1 MKLIMRRS
9 SLMSQIK
16 VNSEIGRL
24 KVVLLH
30 EPGEELHN
38 LTPSKLD
45 DLLFDDIPWL
55 PLAKKEHQAFAKTFT
70 DAGVKVVYL
79 VDLMVEVLNLSD
91 DIRNQFIDQ
100 YIKEANIHSNT
111 LREVA
116 TEYLKNIKD
125 NRELVLKTIA
135 GIKKKDIPSYRIS
148 TLTDHVVDYLFVTDP
163 MPNLYFARDPFASI
177 GEGVSLNKMYS
188 VTRSRETIYGEYI
201 FKYHP
206 IYKTTPLYYSRYED
220 VNIEGGD
227 IMVLNNHVLIV
238 GVSQRTTPEAIE
250 KLAKNLFFN
259 NDTDFDTVLAFTI
272 PQARTFMHL
281 DTVFSQVDKNKF
293 AIHKGCYDKLKIYRL
308 TKDMN
313 LDGKLK
319 VLPLEQKLEE
329 VLESYIG
336 LPITLI
342 PCGGDDAIS
351 ADREQ
356 WSDGSNTIALA
367 PGEVIAYERNDIT
380 NEALK
385 RAGIKVHIIPSSE
398 LSRGRGGPRCMCMPL
413 VREEVED

>member
-1 MKLIMRRS
+1 
-9 SLMSQIK
+9 MSQIK

-30 EPGEELHN
+30 EPGEEIHN

-55 PLAKKEHQAFAKTFT
+55 PLAKKEHQAFAQTFI

-79 VDLMVEVLNLSD
+79 VDLMKEVLDLSN
-91 DIRNQFIDQ
+91 DIRNEFIEQF
-100 YIKEANIHSNT
+100 IKEANIHSTT
-111 LREVA
+111 LKEVT
-116 TEYLKNIKD
+116 TEYLKSIKD
-125 NRELVLKTIA
+125 NKQLILKTIA
-135 GIKKKDIPSYRIS
+135 GIKKTDIPSYSVR
-148 TLTDHVVDYLFVTDP
+148 TLTDHVEDYLFIADP
-163 MPNLYFARDPFASI
+163 MPNLYFQRDPFASI
-177 GEGVSLNKMYS
+177 GNGVSLNKMYS
-188 VTRSRETIYGEYI
+188 VTRSRETIFGEYI
-201 FKYHP
+201 FRYHP
-206 IYKTTPLYYSRYED
+206 EYKKTPLYYSRDEE

-238 GVSQRTTPEAIE
+238 GVSQRTTPEAVE
-250 KLAKNLFFN
+250 RLAKNLFFN

-293 AIHKGCYDKLKIYRL
+293 AIHQGCYQKLKIYRI

-319 VLPLEQKLEE
+319 VMPLDQKLED

-342 PCGGDDAIS
+342 PCGGGDAIS

-356 WSDGSNTIALA
+356 WSDGSNTIAIA

-380 NEALK
+380 NAALIK
-385 RAGIKVHIIPSSE
+385 AGIKVHIIPSSE

-413 VREEVED
+413 EREDIE

>member
-1 MKLIMRRS
+1 
-9 SLMSQIK
+9 MSQIK
-16 VNSEIGRL
+16 VNSEIGKL

-55 PLAKKEHQAFAKTFT
+55 PLAKKEHQAFAKTFI

-79 VDLMVEVLNLSD
+79 VDLMKEVLDLSN
-91 DIRNQFIDQ
+91 DIRNEFIEQFV
-100 YIKEANIHSNT
+100 KEADIHSNT
-111 LREVA
+111 LSEL
-116 TEYLKNIKD
+116 TIEYLKSIKD
-125 NRELVLKTIA
+125 NKELILKTIA
-135 GIKKKDIPSYRIS
+135 GIKKTDIPSYSVR
-148 TLTDHVVDYLFVTDP
+148 TLTDHVEDYLFVADP
-163 MPNLYFARDPFASI
+163 MPNLYFQRDPFASI

-206 IYKTTPLYYSRYED
+206 VYKKTPLYYSRYED

-238 GVSQRTTPEAIE
+238 GVSQRTTSEAVE
-250 KLAKNLFFN
+250 RLAKNLFFN
-259 NDTDFDTVLAFTI
+259 NETDFDTVLAFTI

-281 DTVFSQVDKNKF
+281 DTVFTQVDKNKF
-293 AIHKGCYDKLKIYRL
+293 TIHKGCYEKLKIYRL
-308 TKDMN
+308 TKDIN
-313 LDGKLK
+313 LEGKLK
-319 VLPLEQKLEE
+319 VIELEQKLED
-329 VLESYIG
+329 VLESYINM
-336 LPITLI
+336 PVTLI
-342 PCGGDDAIS
+342 PCGGGDAIS

-356 WSDGSNTIALA
+356 WSDGSNTVAIA

-380 NEALK
+380 NEALMK
-385 RAGIKVHIIPSSE
+385 NGIKVHIIPSSE

-413 VREEVED
+413 VREEVEE

>member
-1 MKLIMRRS
+1 
-9 SLMSQIK
+9 MSQIK
-16 VNSEIGRL
+16 VNSEIGKL

-38 LTPSKLD
+38 LTPKKLD

-55 PLAKKEHQAFAKTFT
+55 PLAKKEHQAFAKTFI

-79 VDLMVEVLNLSD
+79 VDLMKEVLDLSN
-91 DIRNQFIDQ
+91 DIKNEFINQFV
-100 YIKEANIHSNT
+100 KEADIHSNT
-111 LREVA
+111 LKEL
-116 TEYLKNIKD
+116 TIEYLKNFKD
-125 NRELVLKTIA
+125 NKELILKTIA
-135 GIKKKDIPSYRIS
+135 GIKKTDLPSYS
-148 TLTDHVVDYLFVTDP
+148 VKTLSDHVEEYLFIADP
-163 MPNLYFARDPFASI
+163 MPNLYFQRDPFASI
-177 GEGVSLNKMYS
+177 GGGVSLNKMYS

-206 IYKTTPLYYSRYED
+206 VYKTTPLYFSRYED

-238 GVSQRTTPEAIE
+238 GVSQRTTSEAVE
-250 KLAKNLFFN
+250 RLAKNIFFN
-259 NDTDFDTVLAFTI
+259 NETDFDTVLAFTI

-281 DTVFSQVDKNKF
+281 DTVFTQVDKNKF
-293 AIHKGCYDKLKIYRL
+293 TVHKGCYEKLKIYRL
-308 TKDMN
+308 TRDMN

-319 VLPLEQKLEE
+319 VIELNQKLEE
-329 VLESYIG
+329 VLESYINM
-336 LPITLI
+336 PITLI
-342 PCGGDDAIS
+342 PCGGGDAIS

-356 WSDGSNTIALA
+356 WSDGSNTVAIA

-380 NEALK
+380 NEALMK
-385 RAGIKVHIIPSSE
+385 NGIKVHIIPSSE

-413 VREEVED
+413 VREEIED

>member
-1 MKLIMRRS
+1 
-9 SLMSQIK
+9 MSQIK
-16 VNSEIGRL
+16 VNSEIGKL

-38 LTPSKLD
+38 LTPSRLD

-55 PLAKKEHQAFAKTFT
+55 PLAKKEHQAFAKTFI
-70 DAGVKVVYL
+70 DAGIKVVYL
-79 VDLMVEVLNLSD
+79 VDLMKDVLDLSKE
-91 DIRNQFIDQ
+91 IRDQFIGQ
-100 YIKEANIHSNT
+100 YIKEASIYSNT
-111 LREVA
+111 LRRVT
-116 TEYLKNIKD
+116 TEYLKAFTD
-125 NRELVLKTIA
+125 NRELILKTIA
-135 GIKKKDIPSYRIS
+135 GIKKTDIPSYKVV
-148 TLTDHVVDYLFVTDP
+148 TLTDHVEDYLFITDP

-206 IYKTTPLYYSRYED
+206 EYKKAPLYYSRYED

-238 GVSQRTTPEAIE
+238 GVSQRTTPEAVE
-250 KLAKNLFFN
+250 RLAKNLFFSN
-259 NDTDFDTVLAFTI
+259 ETDFDTVLAFTI

-281 DTVFSQVDKNKF
+281 DTVFSQVDKDKF

-313 LDGKLK
+313 LEGKLK
-319 VLPLEQKLEE
+319 VIELDQKLED

-342 PCGGDDAIS
+342 PCGGNDSIS

-356 WSDGSNTIALA
+356 WSDGSNTIAIA

-380 NEALK
+380 NAALINH
-385 RAGIKVHIIPSSE
+385 GVKVHIIPSSE
-398 LSRGRGGPRCMCMPL
+398 LSRGRGGQRCMCMPL
-413 VREEVED
+413 VREEVE

>member
-1 MKLIMRRS
+1 MNP
-9 SLMSQIK
+9 IK

-38 LTPSKLD
+38 LTPEKLD

-55 PLAKKEHQAFAKTFT
+55 PLAKKEHQAFAETFKE
-70 DAGVKVVYL
+70 AGVKVVYL
-79 VDLMVEVLNLSD
+79 VDLMKEVLDLSNN
-91 DIRNQFIDQ
+91 IRNEFIEQF
-100 YIKEANIHSNT
+100 IKEANIHSNT

-116 TEYLKNIKD
+116 TEYLRSITD
-125 NRELVLKTIA
+125 NKELILKTIA
-135 GIKKKDIPSYRIS
+135 GIKKTDIPSYSIR
-148 TLTDHVVDYLFVTDP
+148 TLTDHVEDYLFVCDP
-163 MPNLYFARDPFASI
+163 MPNLYFQRDPFASI
-177 GEGVSLNKMYS
+177 GNGVSLNKMYS
-188 VTRSRETIYGEYI
+188 ITRSRETIFGEYI

-206 IYKTTPLYYSRYED
+206 KYKKTPLYYSRYED

-238 GVSQRTTPEAIE
+238 GVSQRTTSEAVE
-250 KLAKNLFFN
+250 RLAKNLFFN
-259 NDTDFDTVLAFTI
+259 NETDFDTVLAFTI

-293 AIHKGCYDKLKIYRL
+293 AIHKGCYEKLKIYRL

-313 LDGKLK
+313 LEGKLK
-319 VLPLEQKLEE
+319 VIELNQKLED
-329 VLESYIG
+329 VLESYINM
-336 LPITLI
+336 PVTLI
-342 PCGGDDAIS
+342 PCGGGDVIS

-356 WSDGSNTIALA
+356 WSDGSNTVAIA
-367 PGEVIAYERNDIT
+367 PGEVVAYERNDIT
-380 NEALK
+380 NEALRK
-385 RAGIKVHIIPSSE
+385 AGIKVHIIPSSE

>member
-1 MKLIMRRS
+1 
-9 SLMSQIK
+9 MSQIK

-79 VDLMVEVLNLSD
+79 VDLMCDVLDLSKE
-91 DIRNQFIDQ
+91 IKNQFIEQ
-100 YIKEANIHSNT
+100 FIKEANIHSNT
-111 LREVA
+111 LREIA
-116 TEYLKNIKD
+116 TEYLKGIKD
-125 NRELVLKTIA
+125 TRSLVLKTIA
-135 GIKKKDIPSYRIS
+135 GIKKTDLPNYQVKS
-148 TLTDHVVDYLFVTDP
+148 LADHVENYLFIADP
-163 MPNLYFARDPFASI
+163 MPNLYFQRDPFASI
-177 GEGVSLNKMYS
+177 GGGVCLNTMFS
-188 VTRSRETIYGEYI
+188 VNRKRETIYAEYI

-206 IYKTTPLYYSRYED
+206 EYKTTPLYYSRNED

-227 IMVLNNHVLIV
+227 VMVLNSHVLII
-238 GVSQRTTPEAIE
+238 GVSQRTCPEAVE

-259 NDTDFDTVLAFTI
+259 YDTDFDTVLAFTI
-272 PQARTFMHL
+272 PNARTFMHL
-281 DTVFSQVDKNKF
+281 DTVFTQVDKNKF
-293 AIHKGCYDKLKIYRL
+293 TIHKGCYEKLKIYRI
-308 TKDMN
+308 TADMN
-313 LDGKLK
+313 VDNKLK
-319 VLPLEQKLEE
+319 VVELPQKLEE

-342 PCGGDDAIS
+342 PCGGEDAIS

-356 WSDGSNTIALA
+356 WSDGSNTIAIA

-380 NEALK
+380 NAVLIK
-385 RAGIKVHIIPSSE
+385 NGVKVHIIPSSE

-413 VREEVED
+413 VREDIE

>member
-1 MKLIMRRS
+1 
-9 SLMSQIK
+9 MSQIK
-16 VNSEIGRL
+16 VNSEIGKL

-38 LTPSKLD
+38 LTPSRLD

-55 PLAKKEHQAFAKTFT
+55 PLAKKEHQAFAKTFI
-70 DAGVKVVYL
+70 DAGIKVVYL
-79 VDLMVEVLNLSD
+79 VDLMKDVLDLSKE
-91 DIRNQFIDQ
+91 IRDQFINQ
-100 YIKEANIHSNT
+100 YIKEASIYSNT
-111 LREVA
+111 LRRVT
-116 TEYLKNIKD
+116 TEYLKAFTD
-125 NRELVLKTIA
+125 NRELILKTIA
-135 GIKKKDIPSYRIS
+135 GIKKTDIPSYKVV
-148 TLTDHVVDYLFVTDP
+148 TLTDHVEDYLFITDP

-206 IYKTTPLYYSRYED
+206 EYKKTPLYYSRYED

-238 GVSQRTTPEAIE
+238 GVSQRTTPEAVE
-250 KLAKNLFFN
+250 RLAKNLFFN
-259 NDTDFDTVLAFTI
+259 NETDFDTVLAFTI

-281 DTVFSQVDKNKF
+281 DTVFSQVDKDKF

-313 LDGKLK
+313 LEGKLK
-319 VLPLEQKLEE
+319 VIELDQKLED

-342 PCGGDDAIS
+342 PCGGNDSIS

-356 WSDGSNTIALA
+356 WSDGSNTIAIA

-380 NEALK
+380 NAALINH
-385 RAGIKVHIIPSSE
+385 GVKVHIIPSSE

-413 VREEVED
+413 VREEVE

>member
-1 MKLIMRRS
+1 
-9 SLMSQIK
+9 MSQIK
-16 VNSEIGRL
+16 VNSEIGKL

-38 LTPSKLD
+38 LTPSRLD

-55 PLAKKEHQAFAKTFT
+55 PLAKKEHQTFAKTFT
-70 DAGVKVVYL
+70 DAGIKVVYL
-79 VDLMVEVLNLSD
+79 VDLMKEVLDLSKG
-91 DIRNQFIDQ
+91 IRDQFIDQ
-100 YIKEANIHSNT
+100 YIKEASIYSNT
-111 LREVA
+111 LRRVT
-116 TEYLKNIKD
+116 TEYLKAFTD
-125 NRELVLKTIA
+125 NRELILKTIA
-135 GIKKKDIPSYRIS
+135 GIKKTDIPSYKVV
-148 TLTDHVVDYLFVTDP
+148 TLTDHVENYLFITDP

-206 IYKTTPLYYSRYED
+206 EYKKTPLYYSRYED

-238 GVSQRTTPEAIE
+238 GVSQRTTPEAVE
-250 KLAKNLFFN
+250 RLAKNLFFN
-259 NDTDFDTVLAFTI
+259 NETDFDTVLAFTI

-281 DTVFSQVDKNKF
+281 DTVFSQVDKDKF

-313 LDGKLK
+313 LEGKLK
-319 VLPLEQKLEE
+319 VIELDQKLED

-336 LPITLI
+336 LKVTLI
-342 PCGGDDAIS
+342 PCGGGDTIS

-356 WSDGSNTIALA
+356 WSDGSNTIAIA

-380 NEALK
+380 NAALIK
-385 RAGIKVHIIPSSE
+385 NGIKVHIIPSSE

-413 VREEVED
+413 AREEVE

>member
-1 MKLIMRRS
+1 
-9 SLMSQIK
+9 MSQIK

-55 PLAKKEHQAFAKTFT
+55 PLAKKEHQAFAKTFI

-79 VDLMVEVLNLSD
+79 VDLMTEVLDLSN
-91 DIRNQFIDQ
+91 DIRKEFIEQFV
-100 YIKEANIHSNT
+100 KEADIHSNT
-111 LREVA
+111 LREL
-116 TEYLKNIKD
+116 TLDYLNSFKD
-125 NRELVLKTIA
+125 NKQLILKTIA
-135 GIKKKDIPSYRIS
+135 GIKKTDIPSYSVR
-148 TLTDHVVDYLFVTDP
+148 TLTDHVEDYLFVTDP
-163 MPNLYFARDPFASI
+163 IPNLYFQRDPFASI
-177 GEGVSLNKMYS
+177 GQGVSLNKMYS

-206 IYKTTPLYYSRYED
+206 VYKTTPLYFSRYED

-238 GVSQRTTPEAIE
+238 GVSQRTTSEAVE
-250 KLAKNLFFN
+250 RLAKNLFFN
-259 NDTDFDTVLAFTI
+259 QETDFDTVLAFTI

-281 DTVFSQVDKNKF
+281 DTVFTQVDKNKF
-293 AIHKGCYDKLKIYRL
+293 TVHKGCYDKLKIYRL

-313 LDGKLK
+313 LEGKLK
-319 VLPLEQKLEE
+319 VIELNQKLEE
-329 VLESYIG
+329 VLESYINM
-336 LPITLI
+336 PVTLI
-342 PCGGDDAIS
+342 PCGGGDAIS

-356 WSDGSNTIALA
+356 WSDGSNTVAIA

-380 NEALK
+380 NETLMK
-385 RAGIKVHIIPSSE
+385 NGIKVNIIPSSE

>member
-1 MKLIMRRS
+1 
-9 SLMSQIK
+9 MSQIK

-30 EPGEELHN
+30 EPGEELNN
-38 LTPSKLD
+38 LTPSRLD

-55 PLAKKEHQAFAKTFT
+55 PLAKKEHRSFARTFM

-79 VDLMVEVLNLSD
+79 VDLMQDVLDLSK
-91 DIRNQFIDQ
+91 DIRDEFINQ

-111 LREVA
+111 LREV
-116 TEYLKNIKD
+116 TTDYLKGFED
-125 NRELVLKTIA
+125 NRALILKTIA
-135 GIKKKDIPSYRIS
+135 GIKKSDITSYRIV
-148 TLTDHVVDYLFVTDP
+148 TLKDHVEDYVFITDP

-206 IYKTTPLYYSRYED
+206 EYKKTPLYYSRYED

-238 GVSQRTTPEAIE
+238 GVSQRTCPEAVE
-250 KLAKNLFFN
+250 RLAKNLFFN
-259 NDTDFDTVLAFTI
+259 NETDFDTVLAFTI

-281 DTVFSQVDKNKF
+281 DTVFSQVDKDKF
-293 AIHKGCYDKLKIYRL
+293 AIHKGCYNKLKIYRL

-313 LDGKLK
+313 LEGKLK
-319 VLPLEQKLEE
+319 VIELDQKLEE
-329 VLESYIG
+329 VLESY
-336 LPITLI
+336 LNKNVTLI
-342 PCGGDDAIS
+342 YCGGDDSIS

-356 WSDGSNTIALA
+356 WSDGSNTIAIA

-380 NEALK
+380 NTALINN
-385 RAGIKVHIIPSSE
+385 GIKVHIIPSSE

-413 VREEVED
+413 VREEVEE

>member
-206 IYKTTPLYYSRYED
+206 IYKTIPLYYSRYED

-259 NDTDFDTVLAFTI
+259 SDTDFDTVLAFTI

-356 WSDGSNTIALA
+356 WSDGSNTIAIA

-385 RAGIKVHIIPSSE
+385 KAGIKVHIIPSSE

>member
-1 MKLIMRRS
+1 
-9 SLMSQIK
+9 MSQIK

-24 KVVLLH
+24 KTVLLH
-30 EPGEELHN
+30 EPGEEIHN

-55 PLAKKEHQAFAKTFT
+55 PLAKKEHQAFAKTFI

-79 VDLMVEVLNLSD
+79 VDLMKEVLDLSN
-91 DIRNQFIDQ
+91 DIRNEFIEQFV
-100 YIKEANIHSNT
+100 KEADIHSAT
-111 LREVA
+111 LKEV
-116 TEYLKNIKD
+116 TKEHLKSIKD
-125 NRELVLKTIA
+125 NKALILKTIA
-135 GIKKKDIPSYRIS
+135 GIKKTDIPSYSVR
-148 TLTDHVVDYLFVTDP
+148 TLTDHVEEYLFVADP
-163 MPNLYFARDPFASI
+163 MPNLYFQRDPFASI
-177 GEGVSLNKMYS
+177 GNGVSLNKMYS
-188 VTRSRETIYGEYI
+188 VTRSRETIYAEYI

-206 IYKTTPLYYSRYED
+206 EYKKTPLFYSRYED

-238 GVSQRTTPEAIE
+238 GVSQRTTPEAVE
-250 KLAKNLFFN
+250 RLSKNLFFN
-259 NDTDFDTVLAFTI
+259 RDTDFDTVLAFTI

-293 AIHKGCYDKLKIYRL
+293 AIHQGCYEKLKIYRL

-313 LDGKLK
+313 LNGKLK
-319 VLPLEQKLEE
+319 VVPLDQKLED

-336 LPITLI
+336 LPIILI
-342 PCGGDDAIS
+342 PCGGGDKIS

-356 WSDGSNTIALA
+356 WSDGSNTIAIA

-380 NEALK
+380 NAALIK
-385 RAGIKVHIIPSSE
+385 AGIKVHIIPSSE

-413 VREEVED
+413 EREAVE

>member
-1 MKLIMRRS
+1 
-9 SLMSQIK
+9 MSQIK

-55 PLAKKEHQAFAKTFT
+55 PLAKKEHQAFAKTFK

-79 VDLMVEVLNLSD
+79 VDLMKEVLDLSN
-91 DIRNQFIDQ
+91 DIRNEFIEQFV
-100 YIKEANIHSNT
+100 KEADIHSNT
-111 LREVA
+111 LREV
-116 TEYLKNIKD
+116 TLEFLKSIED
-125 NRELVLKTIA
+125 NKELVLKTIA
-135 GIKKKDIPSYRIS
+135 GIKKTDIPSYGIR
-148 TLTDHVVDYLFVTDP
+148 TLTDHVEDYLFIADP
-163 MPNLYFARDPFASI
+163 MPNLYFQRDPFASI
-177 GEGVSLNKMYS
+177 GGGVSLNSMYS

-201 FKYHP
+201 FKYHLE
-206 IYKTTPLYYSRYED
+206 YKKTPLYYSRYED

-238 GVSQRTTPEAIE
+238 GISQRTTPEAVE
-250 KLAKNLFFN
+250 RLAKNLFFN
-259 NDTDFDTVLAFTI
+259 NETDFDTVLAFTI

-293 AIHKGCYDKLKIYRL
+293 AIHQGCYKKLKIYRL
-308 TKDMN
+308 TKDIN
-313 LDGKLK
+313 QEGKLK
-319 VLPLEQKLEE
+319 VIELDQKLED
-329 VLESYIG
+329 VLESYINM
-336 LPITLI
+336 PITLV
-342 PCGGDDAIS
+342 PCGGGDAIS

-356 WSDGSNTIALA
+356 WSDGSNTVAIA

-380 NEALK
+380 NQALMK
-385 RAGIKVHIIPSSE
+385 AGIKVHIIPSSE

-413 VREEVED
+413 VREEVE

>member
-1 MKLIMRRS
+1 MKNV
-9 SLMSQIK
+9 Q

-30 EPGEELHN
+30 EPGDELHN
-38 LTPSKLD
+38 LTPKKLD

-55 PLAKKEHQAFAKTFT
+55 PLAKKEHQAFAKTFK

-79 VDLMVEVLNLSD
+79 TDLMTEVLDSSNE
-91 DIRNQFIDQ
+91 IKNQFVEQ
-100 YIKEANIHSNT
+100 FIKEAHIRSNT

-125 NRELVLKTIA
+125 NKELILKTIA
-135 GIKKKDIPSYRIS
+135 GIKKSELPNYQVKS
-148 TLTDHVVDYLFVTDP
+148 LADHVDDYPFVTDP
-163 MPNLYFARDPFASI
+163 MPNLYFTRDPFASI
-177 GEGVSLNKMYS
+177 GKGVSLNKMYS
-188 VTRSRETIYGEYI
+188 ITRSRETIFGEYI

-206 IYKTTPLYYSRYED
+206 TYKTTPLYYSRYED

-227 IMVLNNHVLIV
+227 IMVLNNHVLVV
-238 GVSQRTTPEAIE
+238 GVSQRTCAEAVE
-250 KLAKNLFFN
+250 RLAKNLFYN
-259 NDTDFDTVLAFTI
+259 NETDFDTVLAFTI

-281 DTVFSQVDKNKF
+281 DTVFTQVDVNKF
-293 AIHKGCYDKLKIYRL
+293 AIHKGCYEKLKIFRI
-308 TKDMN
+308 TKDFNNDKKVKVME
-313 LDGKLK
+313 LD
-319 VLPLEQKLEE
+319 QKLED

-342 PCGGDDAIS
+342 PCGGGDTIS

-356 WSDGSNTIALA
+356 WSDGSNFVAIA

-380 NEALK
+380 NAALIK
-385 RAGIKVHIIPSSE
+385 AGIKVHIIPSSE

-413 VREEVED
+413 VREEL

>member
-1 MKLIMRRS
+1 
-9 SLMSQIK
+9 MSQIK

-55 PLAKKEHQAFAKTFT
+55 PLAKKEHQAFAKTFA

-79 VDLMVEVLNLSD
+79 TDLMSEVLDLSN
-91 DIRNQFIDQ
+91 DIKNQFIEQ
-100 YIKEANIHSNT
+100 FVNEADIHSNT
-111 LREVA
+111 LKEI
-116 TEYLKNIKD
+116 TIEYLKSFNNSK
-125 NRELVLKTIA
+125 ELVLKTIA
-135 GIKKKDIPSYRIS
+135 GIKKTDLPNYQIKS
-148 TLTDHVVDYLFVTDP
+148 LADHVEDYLFVADP
-163 MPNLYFARDPFASI
+163 MPNLYFQRDPFASI
-177 GEGVSLNKMYS
+177 GEGVSLNSMFS
-188 VTRSRETIYGEYI
+188 VTRSRETIFGQYI

-206 IYKTTPLYYSRYED
+206 VYKTTPLYYSRDEE

-238 GVSQRTTPEAIE
+238 GVSQRTCAEAVE
-250 KLAKNLFFN
+250 KLAKNLFFKN
-259 NDTDFDTVLAFTI
+259 KTDFDTILAFAI
-272 PQARTFMHL
+272 PNARTFMHL
-281 DTVFSQVDKNKF
+281 DTVFTQVDKNKF
-293 AIHKGCYDKLKIYRL
+293 TIHKGCYKKLKIYRI
-308 TKDMN
+308 TKDIN
-313 LDGKLK
+313 NENKLK
-319 VLPLEQKLEE
+319 VVEIPQKLED
-329 VLESYIG
+329 VLESYVSM
-336 LPITLI
+336 PVTLI

-356 WSDGSNTIALA
+356 WSDGSNTIAIA

-380 NEALK
+380 NAVLIK
-385 RAGIKVHIIPSSE
+385 NGIKVHIIPSSE

-413 VREEVED
+413 VREEVE

>member
-79 VDLMVEVLNLSD
+79 VDLMVEVLNLSN

-188 VTRSRETIYGEYI
+188 VTRSRETIFGEYI

-206 IYKTTPLYYSRYED
+206 VYKTTPLYYSRYED

-319 VLPLEQKLEE
+319 VIELNQKLEE
-329 VLESYIG
+329 VLESY
-336 LPITLI
+336 LNMKVTLI

-380 NEALK
+380 NDALK
-385 RAGIKVHIIPSSE
+385 KAGVKVHIIPSSE

-413 VREEVED
+413 VRDEIED

>member
-1 MKLIMRRS
+1 
-9 SLMSQIK
+9 MSQIK

-38 LTPSKLD
+38 LTPKKLD

-55 PLAKKEHQAFAKTFT
+55 PLAKKEHKAFAQTFI

-79 VDLMVEVLNLSD
+79 VDLMKEVLDLSSS
-91 DIRNQFIDQ
+91 IKNRFITQFIE
-100 YIKEANIHSNT
+100 EAHIYSNT
-111 LREVA
+111 LREM
-116 TEYLKNIKD
+116 TTKYLQDIVD
-125 NRELVLKTIA
+125 NKELVLKTIA
-135 GIKKKDIPSYRIS
+135 GIKKTDLPSFNPR
-148 TLTDHVVDYLFVTDP
+148 TLADFTGESPFVTDP
-163 MPNLYFARDPFASI
+163 IPNLYFQRDPFAVI
-177 GEGVSLNKMYS
+177 GGGVSLNKMYS
-188 VTRSRETIYGEYI
+188 VTRSRETIYGEFI

-206 IYKTTPLYYSRYED
+206 VFKTTPLYYSRYED
-220 VNIEGGD
+220 INIEGGD

-238 GVSQRTTPEAIE
+238 GVSQRTCPEAVE
-250 KLAKNLFFN
+250 RLAKNLFYKN
-259 NDTDFDTVLAFTI
+259 ETDFDTVLAFTI

-281 DTVFSQVDKNKF
+281 DTVFTQVDKTKF
-293 AIHKGCYDKLKIYRL
+293 TIHKGCYEKLKIYRI
-308 TKDMN
+308 TRDINHDK
-313 LDGKLK
+313 KLK
-319 VLPLEQKLEE
+319 VVEIPEKLED

-336 LPITLI
+336 MPVTLI
-342 PCGGDDAIS
+342 PCGGGDSIS

-356 WSDGSNTIALA
+356 WSDGSNTVAIA

-380 NEALK
+380 NEALIK
-385 RAGIKVHIIPSSE
+385 NGIKVHIIPSSE

>member
-1 MKLIMRRS
+1 MKNV
-9 SLMSQIK
+9 K

-30 EPGEELHN
+30 EPGDELHN
-38 LTPSKLD
+38 LTPKKLD

-55 PLAKKEHQAFAKTFT
+55 PLAKKEHQAFAKTFK

-79 VDLMVEVLNLSD
+79 TDLMTEVLDFSN
-91 DIRNQFIDQ
+91 DIKNEFVDQF
-100 YIKEANIHSNT
+100 IKEAHIKSNT

-116 TEYLKNIKD
+116 TEYLKSFED
-125 NRELVLKTIA
+125 NKELVLKTIA
-135 GIKKKDIPSYRIS
+135 GIKKSELPNYQIKS
-148 TLTDHVVDYLFVTDP
+148 LADHVDEYPFVTDP
-163 MPNLYFARDPFASI
+163 MPNLYFTRDPFASI
-177 GEGVSLNKMYS
+177 GNGVSLNKMYS
-188 VTRSRETIYGEYI
+188 VTRSRETIFGEYI

-206 IYKTTPLYYSRYED
+206 DYKATTLYYSRYED

-227 IMVLNNHVLIV
+227 IMILNDHVVIV
-238 GVSQRTTPEAIE
+238 GVSQRTCAEAVE
-250 KLAKNLFFN
+250 RLAKNLFFN
-259 NDTDFDTVLAFTI
+259 NETDFDTVLAFTI

-281 DTVFSQVDKNKF
+281 DTVFTQVDKDKF
-293 AIHKGCYDKLKIYRL
+293 AIHKGCYEKLKIFRI
-308 TKDMN
+308 TKDLN
-313 LDGKLK
+313 NDKKVKVVELD
-319 VLPLEQKLEE
+319 QKLED

-342 PCGGDDAIS
+342 PCGGGDAIS

-356 WSDGSNTIALA
+356 WSDGSNFVAIA

-380 NEALK
+380 NEALRK
-385 RAGIKVHIIPSSE
+385 AGVKVHIIPSSE

-413 VREEVED
+413 VREDIED